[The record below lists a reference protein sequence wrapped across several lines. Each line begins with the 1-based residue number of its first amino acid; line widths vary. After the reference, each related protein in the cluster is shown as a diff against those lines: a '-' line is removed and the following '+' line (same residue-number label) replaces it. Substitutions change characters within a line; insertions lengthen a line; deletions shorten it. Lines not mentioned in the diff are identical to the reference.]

1 MESHNSGNGIVVLG
15 LGNPVL
21 TDDAA
26 GLRVIEELERLMAAS
41 AIPGVVVEASVR
53 AGFELIDLLHG
64 YRHALIID
72 CLDIPDAVPGRVRQL
87 TLESVAGMARL
98 VNAHELSIASAFK
111 LAQRMGISLPE
122 HVEIYA
128 IEAGDVR
135 TISEELT
142 PAVAA
147 AVQPLAARIYTRLQE
162 LVAAAGEGTEAGEG
176 KAPDTPRR
184 SFYDPRE

>member
-1 MESHNSGNGIVVLG
+1 VEQHDSGNGIVVLG

-26 GLRVIEELERLMAAS
+26 GLRVIEELERLLAAQS
-41 AIPGVVVEASVR
+41 IPGVTVEASMR

-64 YRHALIID
+64 YRHALIVD
-72 CLDIPDAVPGRVRQL
+72 CLDIPYSVPGRVRQL
-87 TLESVAGMARL
+87 TLESVAGIARL
-98 VNAHELSIASAFK
+98 VNVHELSISSAFK
-111 LAQRMGISLPE
+111 LAQQMGIALPE

-135 TISEELT
+135 TISEGLT

-147 AVQPLAARIYTRLQE
+147 TIQPLAATIYARLKE
-162 LVAAAGEGTEAGEG
+162 LAGTAGQG
-176 KAPDTPRR
+176 IGSDTSHR
-184 SFYDPRE
+184 SFYDPRR